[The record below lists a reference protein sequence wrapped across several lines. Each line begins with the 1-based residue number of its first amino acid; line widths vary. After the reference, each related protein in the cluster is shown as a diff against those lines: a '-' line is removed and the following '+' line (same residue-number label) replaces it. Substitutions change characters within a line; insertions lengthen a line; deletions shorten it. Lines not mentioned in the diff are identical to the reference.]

1 MIFKITSPSYILYTI
16 LIAINIYI
24 LLTHSKSEAYD
35 FDKIWMIW
43 ILDLSLTNG
52 HIDTSTNRDA
62 SHLENMEFRRMIIK
76 IIIMIIIM
84 GVIFTMLMSFL
95 VKWLFTL
102 SIYNNI
108 SCLRLV
114 FATVSQLTDWD
125 CVLVMEVE
133 LIGSLSTRNIGLSLA
148 SCLSS
153 STAWNPYFSW

>member
-1 MIFKITSPSYILYTI
+1 MLSIF
-16 LIAINIYI
+16 
-24 LLTHSKSEAYD
+24 
-35 FDKIWMIW
+35 IWYK

-62 SHLENMEFRRMIIK
+62 SHLENMEFKRMIIK
-76 IIIMIIIM
+76 IIIIILIIMIIIM

-125 CVLVMEVE
+125 CVLVIEVE